1 MAQPGRAVVRQD
13 RARRDRSRRIHLGT
27 RSQEKAHALHPQVQR
42 ASQVRAVEVL
52 RPHSENYYLFN
63 HYSTPAMRFLTAPP
77 AVGRLA
83 QASQRLGSDPLLTQ
97 AAGGNSSIKE
107 QDCLW
112 VKASGLWLRDALQR
126 PMFVP
131 VSLSRV
137 RALVGAGA
145 GGPVGPALLHA
156 QTAAGL
162 RPSIETTLHAL
173 MPHRV
178 VLHVHSVDAIAW
190 AVQPGAQTAL
200 AALLDGIRWGWVDY
214 PRPGLPLTRA
224 VAQRLAQPPMDASSA
239 QPPEDGLPVPPPVD
253 GLPAQRSVD
262 APPSI
267 DVLLLGNH
275 GLVVG
280 GASVLHAEQR
290 LAEVTSRLRRPV
302 RAEPAADGAGL
313 ALDAAATGWRLPGN
327 ARGHAVATDPVNLE
341 RAVRG
346 VLYPDHVVF
355 LGHQMSVAPAALAR
369 GGPALSDWLRAPRRS
384 AGAAPL
390 IAAPRGGGGRGGGG
404 GRHR

>member
-52 RPHSENYYLFN
+52 RPHSEDYSLFN
-63 HYSTPAMRFLTAPP
+63 HYRQLAMRFLTDPP
-77 AVGRLA
+77 AVRRLA
-83 QASQRLGSDPLLTQ
+83 QASQRLGSDPLLIQ

-137 RALVGAGA
+137 PALVAPRPA
-145 GGPVGPALLHA
+145 HPLTPALLHA
-156 QTAAGL
+156 QPAPGL

-214 PRPGLPLTRA
+214 HRPGLPLTRA
-224 VAQRLAQPPMDASSA
+224 VAQRLAEPPPASPPAPPPPGGGPRGGPPPRGEASS
-239 QPPEDGLPVPPPVD
+239 PHPRGDGLPVPPRVE

-290 LAEVTSRLRRPV
+290 LAEV
-302 RAEPAADGAGL
+302 A
-313 ALDAAATGWRLPGN
+313 
-327 ARGHAVATDPVNLE
+327 
-341 RAVRG
+341 
-346 VLYPDHVVF
+346 
-355 LGHQMSVAPAALAR
+355 
-369 GGPALSDWLRAPRRS
+369 
-384 AGAAPL
+384 
-390 IAAPRGGGGRGGGG
+390 
-404 GRHR
+404 

>member
-63 HYSTPAMRFLTAPP
+63 HYSTPAMRFLTDPP
-77 AVGRLA
+77 AVRRQD
-83 QASQRLGSDPLLTQ
+83 QA
-97 AAGGNSSIKE
+97 
-107 QDCLW
+107 CLW

-137 RALVGAGA
+137 RALAAAGA
-145 GGPVGPALLHA
+145 ADPVGPALLHA
-156 QTAAGL
+156 QTAAGP

-214 PRPGLPLTRA
+214 HRPGLPLTRA

-253 GLPAQRSVD
+253 GLPAQRPVD

-290 LAEVTSRLRRPV
+290 LAEVASRLRRPV
-302 RAEPAADGAGL
+302 RAAPAADGAGL

-355 LGHQMSVAPAALAR
+355 LGHQMSVAPAALAP
-369 GGPALSDWLRAPRRS
+369 GLP
-384 AGAAPL
+384 PL
-390 IAAPRGGGGRGGGG
+390 HDCIL
-404 GRHR
+404 